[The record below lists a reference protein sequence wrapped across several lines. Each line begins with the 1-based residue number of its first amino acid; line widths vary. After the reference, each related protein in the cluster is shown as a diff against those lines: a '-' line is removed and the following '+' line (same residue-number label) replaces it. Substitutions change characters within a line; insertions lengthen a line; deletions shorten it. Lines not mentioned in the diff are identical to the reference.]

1 MKLIS
6 ELTDRHIKEILIL
19 NECKKSQQIKFL
31 GSDYF
36 WMVTFSQLLRELK
49 CSPCVFFSSSQM
61 YVHHGIHDLIFNFV
75 GTLEASQVGVTQEA
89 LCEGKCV
96 QISVFCLH
104 FSIMEVCFI

>member
-31 GSDYF
+31 VSDYF

-75 GTLEASQVGVTQEA
+75 GTLEASQVGVTLEA